1 MARSFYE
8 LRVTAFMDRT
18 ENPAGPRW
26 RREWVVLGRV
36 HLDYLD
42 RAAAELG
49 VTPSAIIRRLV
60 EDALLAERK
69 RYGCARAKC

>member
-1 MARSFYE
+1 
-8 LRVTAFMDRT
+8 MDRK

-49 VTPSAIIRRLV
+49 VTPSAIVRQLV
-60 EDALLAERK
+60 EGALLAERQ
-69 RYGCARAKC
+69 RNDLASVGPC